1 KTHVEARKVTSRRLE
16 REQGDSVRE
25 LVCITDPG
33 QEQAVALLAILAS
46 PEDFRVRAII
56 ASAGN
61 TTLDH
66 TVQNVFKVLELAG
79 EPGRG
84 IPVHKG
90 VPRPLLRPLVTA
102 AHVHG
107 ETGLDG
113 YDFPPVRGT
122 AEEESGVA
130 AIIRLCREAGAH
142 GTTLTIAQFSSM
154 TTLAVALT
162 EAPDIARSIE
172 QVVMMA
178 GAYFE
183 VGNITPAA
191 EFNIYVDPHA
201 AAIVLESGIPIV
213 MLPLDVTHQLR
224 NTRERLDAFSAL
236 GTECGRAVDALL
248 SFSERFDL
256 DKYGW
261 DGAPLHGPV
270 VPLYLLR
277 PELFH
282 GRQINAR
289 VETGSELTMGM
300 LVADWWRI
308 TDLPKNI
315 WYARDVDAEP
325 FYAEL
330 LSRIGRLR

>member
-1 KTHVEARKVTSRRLE
+1 M
-16 REQGDSVRE
+16 RE
-25 LVCITDPG
+25 LICITDPG

-46 PEDFRVRAII
+46 PNDFHVQAIV

-66 TVQNVFKVLELAG
+66 TVENVFKVLELAG
-79 EPGRG
+79 PTTDAPH
-84 IPVHKG
+84 IPVYKG
-90 VPRPLLRPLVTA
+90 APRPLLRPLVTA

-113 YDFPPVRGT
+113 YGFPPVRGR

-130 AIIRLCREAGAH
+130 AIIRLCRAAPPG
-142 GTTLTIAQFSSM
+142 GITIAQFSSM
-154 TTLAVALT
+154 TTLALALT
-162 EAPDIARSIE
+162 EAPDIAGHID
-172 QVVMMA
+172 QIVMMA

-201 AAIVLESGIPIV
+201 AAIVLGSGIRIV
-213 MLPLDVTHQLR
+213 MLPLDITHQLR
-224 NTRERLDAFSAL
+224 NTRARLDAFSAL
-236 GTECGRAVDALL
+236 GTECGRAVDQLL
-248 SFSERFDL
+248 TFSETFDL
-256 DKYGW
+256 EKYGW
-261 DGAPLHGPV
+261 EGAPLHGPV

-282 GRQINAR
+282 GREINAR

-300 LVADWWRI
+300 LVADWWQI
-308 TDLPKNI
+308 TGLPANVF
-315 WYARDVDAEP
+315 YARDVDAEP

-330 LSRIGRLR
+330 TARIGRLGRQAG

>member
-1 KTHVEARKVTSRRLE
+1 MREHPAHASALPLE
-16 REQGDSVRE
+16 KGTPVRD
-25 LVCITDPG
+25 LICITDPG
-33 QEQAVALLAILAS
+33 QEQAVALLSIVAS
-46 PEDFRVRAII
+46 PHDFTVLGII

-66 TVQNVFKVLELAG
+66 TVENVFKVLELAG
-79 EPGRG
+79 VEGV
-84 IPVHKG
+84 PVYKG
-90 VPRPLLRPLVTA
+90 VPQPLLRPLVTA

-113 YDFPPVRGT
+113 YDFPPVVGT
-122 AEEESGVA
+122 PEEESGVSA
-130 AIIRLCREAGAH
+130 LIRLCRAAPPH
-142 GTTLTIAQFSSM
+142 SITIAQFSSM
-154 TTLAVALT
+154 TTLAVALS
-162 EAPDIARSIE
+162 EAPDIAGHIAE
-172 QVVMMA
+172 IVMMA

-201 AAIVLESGIPIV
+201 AAIVLGSGIRLV
-213 MLPLDVTHQLR
+213 MLPLDITHQLR
-224 NTRERLDAFSAL
+224 NTRARLDAFSAL
-236 GTECGRAVDALL
+236 GNECGRAVDQLL
-248 SFSERFDL
+248 TFSETFDL
-256 DKYGW
+256 AKYGW

-300 LVADWWRI
+300 LVADYWQI
-308 TDLPKNI
+308 TDLPRNVF
-315 WYARDVDAEP
+315 YARDVDADP
-325 FYAEL
+325 FYEEL
-330 LSRIGRLR
+330 TARIARLR

>member
-1 KTHVEARKVTSRRLE
+1 M
-16 REQGDSVRE
+16 RE
-25 LVCITDPG
+25 LICITDPG

-46 PEDFRVRAII
+46 PEEFHVQAIV
-56 ASAGN
+56 AGAGN

-66 TVQNVFKVLELAG
+66 TVENVFKVLELAG
-79 EPGRG
+79 PETDAPR
-84 IPVHKG
+84 IPVHRG
-90 VPRPLLRPLVTA
+90 VARPLIRPLVTA

-113 YDFPPVRGT
+113 YDFPPVAGR
-122 AEEESGVA
+122 ASDEPGVA
-130 AIIRLCREAGAH
+130 AIIRLCRAAPPG
-142 GTTLTIAQFSSM
+142 GITIAQFCSM

-162 EAPDIARSIE
+162 EAPDIAAHID

-191 EFNIYVDPHA
+191 EFNVFVDPHA
-201 AAIVLESGIPIV
+201 AAIVLGSGIRLV

-224 NTRERLDAFSAL
+224 NTRARLDAFSAL
-236 GTECGRAVDALL
+236 GTRCGRAVDELL
-248 SFSERFDL
+248 TFSEAFDL
-256 DKYGW
+256 AKYGW

-282 GRQINAR
+282 GREINAR
-289 VETGSELTMGM
+289 VETSSELTMGM
-300 LVADWWRI
+300 LVADWWGV
-308 TDLPKNI
+308 TGLPANVF
-315 WYARDVDAEP
+315 YARDVDAEP

-330 LSRIGRLR
+330 TARIARLP

>member
-1 KTHVEARKVTSRRLE
+1 M
-16 REQGDSVRE
+16 RE
-25 LVCITDPG
+25 LICITDPG
-33 QEQAVALLAILAS
+33 QEQAVALMTIFAS
-46 PEDFRVRAII
+46 PDDFRVLGII

-61 TTLDH
+61 TTLEN
-66 TVQNVFKVLELAG
+66 TVENVFKVLELVG
-79 EPGRG
+79 VDDV
-84 IPVHKG
+84 PVYKG
-90 VPRPLLRPLVTA
+90 VPRPLVRPLVTA

-113 YDFPPVRGT
+113 YDFPPVRGR

-130 AIIRLCREAGAH
+130 ALIRLLRAAPPH
-142 GTTLTIAQFSSM
+142 SVTIAQFSSM

-162 EAPDIARSIE
+162 EAPDIARGIAE
-172 QVVMMA
+172 IVMMA

-191 EFNIYVDPHA
+191 EFNVYVDPHA
-201 AAIVLESGIPIV
+201 AAIVLGSGVPIV
-213 MLPLDVTHQLR
+213 MLPLDITHQLR
-224 NTRERLDAFSAL
+224 NTRARLDAFSAT
-236 GTECGRAVDALL
+236 GTECGRAADALL
-248 SFSERFDL
+248 TFSETFDL
-256 DKYGW
+256 AKYGW

-282 GRQINAR
+282 GRTINAR

-300 LVADWWRI
+300 LVADYWQI
-308 TDLPKNI
+308 TGLPQNVF
-315 WYARDVDAEP
+315 YARDVDADP

-330 LSRIGRLR
+330 TSRLARLR

>member
-1 KTHVEARKVTSRRLE
+1 
-16 REQGDSVRE
+16 VRD
-25 LVCITDPG
+25 LICITDPG

-46 PEDFRVRAII
+46 PEDFRIKAIV

-66 TVQNVFKVLELAG
+66 TVENVFKVLELAG

-84 IPVHKG
+84 IPVHRG
-90 VPRPLLRPLVTA
+90 VPKPLLRPLVTA

-113 YDFPPVRGT
+113 YDFPPVTGT

-130 AIIRLCREAGAH
+130 AIVRLCREAAAREPH
-142 GTTLTIAQFSSM
+142 SLTVAQFSSM

-162 EAPDIARSIE
+162 EAPDIAEGIAE
-172 QVVMMA
+172 IVMMA

-201 AAIVLESGIPIV
+201 ASIVLESGIPIV
-213 MLPLDVTHQLR
+213 MLPLDITHQLR
-224 NTRERLDAFSAL
+224 NTRARLDAFSAL
-236 GTECGRAVDALL
+236 GTEPGRAVDAMLT
-248 SFSERFDL
+248 FSETFDL
-256 DKYGW
+256 EKYGW

-289 VETGSELTMGM
+289 IETASELTMGM
-300 LVADWWRI
+300 LVADWWQI

-315 WYARDVDAEP
+315 FYARDVDADP

-330 LSRIGRLR
+330 LSRIARL

>member
-1 KTHVEARKVTSRRLE
+1 M
-16 REQGDSVRE
+16 RE
-25 LVCITDPG
+25 LICITDPG

-46 PEDFRVRAII
+46 PDDFHVQAIV

-61 TTLDH
+61 TTLEN
-66 TVQNVFKVLELAG
+66 TVANVFKVLELAG
-79 EPGRG
+79 PTTDAPR
-84 IPVHKG
+84 IPVHEG
-90 VPRPLLRPLVTA
+90 VARPLLRPLVTA

-113 YDFPPVRGT
+113 YDFPPVQGL
-122 AEEESGVA
+122 ADAESGVD
-130 AIIRLCREAGAH
+130 AIIRLCRAAPPG
-142 GTTLTIAQFSSM
+142 GITIAQFSSM

-162 EAPDIARSIE
+162 EAPDIARHIAE
-172 QVVMMA
+172 IVMMA

-191 EFNIYVDPHA
+191 EFNVYVDPHA
-201 AAIVLESGIPIV
+201 AAIVLGSGIRIV
-213 MLPLDVTHQLR
+213 MLPLDVTHQLH

-236 GTECGRAVDALL
+236 GTRCGRAVDELL
-248 SFSERFDL
+248 TFSEEFDL

-277 PELFH
+277 PELFR
-282 GRQINAR
+282 GREINAR

-300 LVADWWRI
+300 LVADWWGI
-308 TDLPKNI
+308 TGLPANVL
-315 WYARDVDAEP
+315 YLRDVDDDA

-330 LSRIGRLR
+330 TARIARLP

>member
-1 KTHVEARKVTSRRLE
+1 MSPVTP
-16 REQGDSVRE
+16 VRD
-25 LVCITDPG
+25 LICITDPG
-33 QEQAVALLAILAS
+33 QEQAVALLTIFAS
-46 PEDFRVRAII
+46 PEDFRVLGIV

-61 TTLDH
+61 TTLEN
-66 TVQNVFKVLELAG
+66 TVANVFKVLELAG
-79 EPGRG
+79 
-84 IPVHKG
+84 VTG
-90 VPRPLLRPLVTA
+90 VPVFTGVPQPLLRPLVTA

-113 YDFPPVRGT
+113 YDFPPVVGRP
-122 AEEESGVA
+122 EEESGVA
-130 AIIRLCREAGAH
+130 AIIRMLRAAPERSV
-142 GTTLTIAQFSSM
+142 TIAQFSSM

-162 EAPDIARSIE
+162 EAPDIADHIAE
-172 QVVMMA
+172 IVMMA

-201 AAIVLESGIPIV
+201 AAIVLGSGVPIV

-224 NTRERLDAFSAL
+224 NTRARLDAFSAL
-236 GTECGRAVDALL
+236 GNECGRAVDQLL
-248 SFSERFDL
+248 TFSETFDL
-256 DKYGW
+256 EKYGW

-282 GRQINAR
+282 GRFINAR

-300 LVADWWRI
+300 LVADYWQI
-308 TDLPKNI
+308 TDLPRTLF
-315 WYARDVDAEP
+315 YARDVDAEP
-325 FYAEL
+325 FYDEL
-330 LSRIGRLR
+330 TARIARLR

>member
-1 KTHVEARKVTSRRLE
+1 MRDLI
-16 REQGDSVRE
+16 
-25 LVCITDPG
+25 CITDPG
-33 QEQAVALLAILAS
+33 QEQAVALWTILAS
-46 PEDFRVRAII
+46 PEEFRMLAVV

-61 TTLDH
+61 TSLDN
-66 TVQNVFKVLELAG
+66 TVRNVFAVLELAG
-79 EPGRG
+79 ATEV
-84 IPVHKG
+84 PVHRG
-90 VPRPLLRPLVTA
+90 VAQPLLRPLVTA

-113 YDFPPVRGT
+113 YDFPPVQGE
-122 AEEESGVA
+122 AESETGVA
-130 AIIRLCREAGAH
+130 AIIRLCRAAPPRSV
-142 GTTLTIAQFSSM
+142 TIAQFSSM

-162 EAPDIARSIE
+162 EAPDIADHIDE
-172 QVVMMA
+172 VVMMA

-201 AAIVLESGIPIV
+201 AAIVLESGIPLV

-248 SFSERFDL
+248 TFSETFDL
-256 DKYGW
+256 AKYGW
-261 DGAPLHGPV
+261 EGAPLHGPV

-277 PELFH
+277 PELF
-282 GRQINAR
+282 RCRLINAR

-300 LVADWWRI
+300 LVADYWQI
-308 TDLPKNI
+308 TELPRNVL
-315 WYARDVDAEP
+315 YARDVDADA

-330 LSRIGRLR
+330 TSRIARLR

>member
-1 KTHVEARKVTSRRLE
+1 
-16 REQGDSVRE
+16 VRQ
-25 LVCITDPG
+25 LICITDPG

-46 PEDFRVRAII
+46 PEDFRVQAIV

-61 TTLDH
+61 TTLEN
-66 TVQNVFKVLELAG
+66 TVANVFKVLELAG
-79 EPGRG
+79 PQTDAPN

-90 VPRPLLRPLVTA
+90 VSRPMLRALVTA

-113 YDFPPVRGT
+113 YDFPPVEGL
-122 AEEESGVA
+122 AEEESGVD
-130 AIIRLCREAGAH
+130 AIIRLCRAAAPH
-142 GTTLTIAQFSSM
+142 SITIAQFSSM
-154 TTLAVALT
+154 TTLAVALL
-162 EAPDIARSIE
+162 EAPDIADHID
-172 QVVMMA
+172 QIVMMA

-201 AAIVLESGIPIV
+201 ASVVLNSGIPIV

-236 GTECGRAVDALL
+236 GNESGRAVDRLL
-248 SFSERFDL
+248 TFSETFDL
-256 DKYGW
+256 QKYGW

-270 VPLYLLR
+270 VPMYLLR
-277 PELFH
+277 PELFS
-282 GRQINAR
+282 GRLINAR

-300 LVADWWRI
+300 LVADYWHI
-308 TDLPKNI
+308 TDLPRNVF
-315 WYARDVDAEP
+315 YARDVDAEP

-330 LSRIGRLR
+330 TARIGRLR